1 LLTSFFLHEIKTT
14 IENEIIKSLFMA
26 AINHENKKS
35 IIADALYGQK
45 NLLINHAGC
54 LFMVSIL
61 SVAALMINV
70 CAAVLINN

>member
-1 LLTSFFLHEIKTT
+1 
-14 IENEIIKSLFMA
+14 MA